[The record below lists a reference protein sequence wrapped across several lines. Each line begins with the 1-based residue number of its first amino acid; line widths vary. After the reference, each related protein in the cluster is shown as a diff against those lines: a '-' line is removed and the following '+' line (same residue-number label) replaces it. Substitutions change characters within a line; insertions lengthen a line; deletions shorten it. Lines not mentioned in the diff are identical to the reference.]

1 MAYRF
6 TPADR
11 GAFKRCRRQW
21 DFGARER
28 QNLEPAEAATSDL
41 ELAVRD
47 ALAVY
52 YFPGMWD
59 WQRSVVLP
67 LVLQGLA
74 RSLGGQAAAAGD
86 LAAGRALLERY
97 FQWAP
102 GVDRFSPVQVETRF
116 EVNLP
121 DPAGGDRELVLDDGR
136 PIRYQGRVDLLA
148 GDEHDRYWVVAHRLV
163 DRFGAAEDLVL
174 DEELVAA
181 CWAMERFY
189 PGMRIAGTIHNE
201 IRRANL
207 PVGTRWIVGR
217 GPTPSSRFFLV
228 GAKEQDYLCP
238 AEGRGWMVLAAHKN
252 EVTERGRR
260 RVVGALLAGAVL
272 LVLYWAAWLLDR
284 SLLASDTRPAYYEF
298 EAAFALADGWL
309 LASASTGPAT
319 HQAAVYRRPIDDP
332 QRPFEPCAGES
343 DLPAMFPHN
352 IDTFCLVAAG
362 NHAAVGERYGRVYL
376 SEDAGQSWR
385 KLADALPGVHCL
397 AFAS

>member
-1 MAYRF
+1 VFSWRLEAPGPLVFRSVVDGPTLADMAYRF

-121 DPAGGDRELVLDDGR
+121 DPAGGDRELVLADGR

-163 DRFGAAEDLVL
+163 DRFGAAEDLLL

-189 PGMRIAGTIHNE
+189 PGIRIAGTIHNQLLLDPE
-201 IRRANL
+201 PAAKTAWSRLRRRLVHSDRQVRRSGHERGIPQHEASGGGRSL
-207 PVGTRWIVGR
+207 PYARRGAARGRPPDPVPVASVGDGTFRRTRIPRDRAELEAMGARLAAEALDMVDPALRPYPNPAPEHCGACRFVTPCLAIERGQDVRAVLQAGYRDRGPERVEPGRLGAATWGTGR
-217 GPTPSSRFFLV
+217 GAAPPRFDH
-228 GAKEQDYLCP
+228 G
-238 AEGRGWMVLAAHKN
+238 
-252 EVTERGRR
+252 
-260 RVVGALLAGAVL
+260 
-272 LVLYWAAWLLDR
+272 
-284 SLLASDTRPAYYEF
+284 
-298 EAAFALADGWL
+298 
-309 LASASTGPAT
+309 
-319 HQAAVYRRPIDDP
+319 
-332 QRPFEPCAGES
+332 
-343 DLPAMFPHN
+343 
-352 IDTFCLVAAG
+352 
-362 NHAAVGERYGRVYL
+362 
-376 SEDAGQSWR
+376 
-385 KLADALPGVHCL
+385 
-397 AFAS
+397 